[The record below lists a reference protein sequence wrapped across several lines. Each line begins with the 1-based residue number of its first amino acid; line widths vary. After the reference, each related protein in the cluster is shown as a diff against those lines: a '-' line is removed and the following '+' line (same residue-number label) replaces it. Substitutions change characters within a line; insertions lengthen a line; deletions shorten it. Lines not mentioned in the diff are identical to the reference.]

1 MTRTRK
7 LVRVKEDERP
17 EKKVLSEAAGHRG
30 KSIHTKGSEF

>member
-7 LVRVKEDERP
+7 VGRVKEDERP
-17 EKKVLSEAAGHRG
+17 ENKVLSEAAGHRG